1 MGVMALGFSFGG
13 ALDVAGTLYH
23 MLNHSPN
30 KSLMFFGAGNMMR
43 AYDAKRIAGIYT
55 YLSRAERRVRRSGH
69 VRGAGPGLGLAAKR
83 DCKERRPHPQFLPLL
98 RTELAF
104 YVGCLNLHE
113 RLLKLQAPFAY
124 PRATRPETVRF
135 HCIERYDVTLALR
148 KSGRPVAN
156 HVNANGKT
164 LIVAT
169 GDNQGGKTTFLR
181 SFGLAQLMM
190 QAGCSLPR
198 IASKPRLMEGAGS
211 SSSASST
218 TSRAALRS
226 EIGHGDVSSHRSQR
240 ASSSMC
246 IGRSSALTPRRRLR
260 HRTA

>member
-190 QAGCSLPR
+190 QAGMFVAADRLEASIDGGRRVVFVSLQYDFTRSFTIGDWTRRCFFAPL
-198 IASKPRLMEGAGS
+198 STSFEQHVYWEVFGAD
-211 SSSASST
+211 AE
-218 TSRAALRS
+218 TSVAA
-226 EIGHGDVSSHRSQR
+226 
-240 ASSSMC
+240 
-246 IGRSSALTPRRRLR
+246 
-260 HRTA
+260 